1 MASLGLYT
9 PIRAMPDGL
18 SKEGG
23 GGSPHPVPSQST
35 MGAPSH
41 WALPSHVTLLFLYKK
56 NPRPPPC
63 FTLMDDPV
71 LSPEAQQVIDRLR
84 TLLSQ
89 LEKDLEEIRFKA
101 SYFELLRLHSEKHL
115 SRNELCLLTLKNFYR
130 W

>member
-1 MASLGLYT
+1 
-9 PIRAMPDGL
+9 MPHGL

-23 GGSPHPVPSQST
+23 AGSPHPVPSQSIL
-35 MGAPSH
+35 GPPSH
-41 WALPSHVTLLFLYKK
+41 WPLPSHVTLLFLYKK
-56 NPRPPPC
+56 TRRSLPS

-84 TLLSQ
+84 ALLSQ

-101 SYFELLRLHSEKHL
+101 SYFELLRLHSQKHL
-115 SRNELCLLTLKNFYR
+115 SRNELCLLTLRNFYQ